1 MYVKTIFWFLKF
13 LFIEVKI
20 YEKKIQVKIL
30 TKKKLAPILIF
41 FLGKF
46 QKFSNKFMALS

>member
-1 MYVKTIFWFLKF
+1 M
-13 LFIEVKI
+13 
-20 YEKKIQVKIL
+20 KKISGQIFD
-30 TKKKLAPILIF
+30 KKKLAPILIF